1 MSGTEQ
7 TPITSQEELLT
18 APERDYMSA
27 RQLAFFRERLLE
39 QREVLMQSADSTL
52 AQLRERPHLADELDR
67 ASAEE
72 EYALALR
79 MRDRERRLLR
89 KIEQALHRID
99 QGEYGWCEETGE
111 PIGLRRLL
119 ARPTATLSVE
129 GQERKEARE
138 HAFRDQR
145 TGS

>member
-1 MSGTEQ
+1 MNDRLQ
-7 TPITSQEELLT
+7 TPVISQDELLA
-18 APERDYMSA
+18 APEQDYMSA
-27 RQLAFFRERLLE
+27 RQRAFFRQRLLE
-39 QREVLMQSADSTL
+39 QREELMQSADSTL
-52 AQLRERPHLADELDR
+52 VQLRERSQLADELDR

-138 HAFRDQR
+138 HTFRDRR

>member
-1 MSGTEQ
+1 MNDSAQ
-7 TPITSQEELLT
+7 TPVISQDELLA
-18 APERDYMSA
+18 APEQDYMSA
-27 RQLAFFRERLLE
+27 RQLAFFRQRLLE
-39 QREVLMQSADSTL
+39 QREELMQSADSTL
-52 AQLRERPHLADELDR
+52 VQLRERPQLADELDR

-89 KIEQALHRID
+89 KIEQALRRIE

-138 HAFRDQR
+138 HAFRDSR